1 MSATSLCQAWERS
14 ATQYRQIRSLIH
26 SDAQPYRILSLIP
39 NPTSTFIV
47 QQERGGIQRIV
58 VRGLGIRAVKDRLA
72 PTIPMITVET

>member
-1 MSATSLCQAWERS
+1 MSATSLCQAWVRS

-47 QQERGGIQRIV
+47 Q
-58 VRGLGIRAVKDRLA
+58 DRLA
-72 PTIPMITVET
+72 PTIPMIMAET